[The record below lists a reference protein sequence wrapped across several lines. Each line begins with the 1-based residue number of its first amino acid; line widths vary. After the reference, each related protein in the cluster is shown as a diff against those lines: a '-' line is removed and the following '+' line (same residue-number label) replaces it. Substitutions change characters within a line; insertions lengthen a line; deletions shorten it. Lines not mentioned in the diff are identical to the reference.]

1 MYKMNKINAVYTSLA
16 ALVVA
21 VIALVVCLVCCN
33 KESANVEEVL
43 NEKPELVINAMQNY
57 EQKMRED
64 AQKKAQQM
72 IEENSEALNNNPND
86 GVIAN
91 PDGKIVLVEFFDFSC
106 GYCHRIYPAIK
117 AIAAKNPDV
126 KVVAKSLTFVAPIS
140 NYAAKAALAAKN
152 QGKYAEMYT
161 AMFENKGPLTEAK
174 IDELAVAN
182 GLDLEKLKAD
192 MDSDLVKNTL
202 NETSEL
208 AGKIQ
213 VNGVPTLVLNGKIVQ
228 TLDEAVIQSEIDAAK
243 K

>member
-1 MYKMNKINAVYTSLA
+1 MNKINAVYTSLV

-21 VIALVVCLVCCN
+21 VIALVMCLVCCN
-33 KESANVEEVL
+33 KKSANVEEVL

-126 KVVAKSLTFVAPIS
+126 KVVAKSLTFVSPVS
-140 NYAAKAALAAKN
+140 SYAAKAALAAKN

-192 MDSDLVKNTL
+192 MNSDLVKNTL

-213 VNGVPTLVLNGKIVQ
+213 VNGVPTLVLNGKVVQ
-228 TLDEAVIQSEIDAAK
+228 TLDEAVIQKEIDAAK
-243 K
+243 

>member
-1 MYKMNKINAVYTSLA
+1 MNKINAVYTSLA

-21 VIALVVCLVCCN
+21 VIALVMCLVCCN
-33 KESANVEEVL
+33 KKSANVEEVL

-126 KVVAKSLTFVAPIS
+126 KVVAKSLTFVSPVS
-140 NYAAKAALAAKN
+140 SYAAKAALAAKN

-192 MDSDLVKNTL
+192 MNSDLVKNTL

-213 VNGVPTLVLNGKIVQ
+213 VNGVPTLVLNGKVVQ
-228 TLDEAVIQSEIDAAK
+228 TLDEAVIQKEIDAAK
-243 K
+243 